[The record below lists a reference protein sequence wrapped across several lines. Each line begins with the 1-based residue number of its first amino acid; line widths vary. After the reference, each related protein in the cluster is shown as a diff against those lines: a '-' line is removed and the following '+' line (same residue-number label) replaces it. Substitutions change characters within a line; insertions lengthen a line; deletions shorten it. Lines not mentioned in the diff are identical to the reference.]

1 MRFNMEINFQNKL
14 DMEKYIQV
22 KTKAYLL
29 SDALTKDQIVEIA
42 SKYEISDPEE
52 RVIYISTLL
61 YPNDAKL
68 IELLYNNMQSPEL
81 LKIPK
86 TILEAKSAEY
96 IKYNLPE
103 ILEQNPSLRQYS
115 NYKTKFEDDSATEE
129 IINSRLK

>member
-1 MRFNMEINFQNKL
+1 MEINFQNKL

>member
-1 MRFNMEINFQNKL
+1 MEINFQNKL

-86 TILEAKSAEY
+86 TILETKVSEY
-96 IKYNLPE
+96 LRYDLPN
-103 ILEQNPSLRQYS
+103 ILKQNPSLRQYS

>member
-1 MRFNMEINFQNKL
+1 MEINFQNKL
-14 DMEKYIQV
+14 NMEKYIQV

-29 SDALTKDQIVEIA
+29 SDALTKDQIIEMA

-96 IKYNLPE
+96 IKYSLPK